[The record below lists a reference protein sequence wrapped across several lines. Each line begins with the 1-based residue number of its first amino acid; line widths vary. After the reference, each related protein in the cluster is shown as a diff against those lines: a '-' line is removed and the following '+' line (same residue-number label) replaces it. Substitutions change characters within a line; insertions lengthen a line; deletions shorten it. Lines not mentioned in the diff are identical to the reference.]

1 MPPALKV
8 RASGANG
15 TRPPAE
21 PLHPV
26 LPNATENPA
35 FTFFSASFIE
45 FIQLWPETLQHIERF
60 SRPFC
65 LLADHFWFA
74 DLNIIR
80 AQLLSAS
87 AGRSVDAR

>member
-26 LPNATENPA
+26 LPNATENPDYSRFA
-35 FTFFSASFIE
+35 KHKNMYLDILPDITEMCYSRYSCTWPSSGNFGLCSRRCLDL
-45 FIQLWPETLQHIERF
+45 LWF
-60 SRPFC
+60 
-65 LLADHFWFA
+65 
-74 DLNIIR
+74 
-80 AQLLSAS
+80 
-87 AGRSVDAR
+87 G

>member
-26 LPNATENPA
+26 LPNATENPEYNKIYPDEKVRHA
-35 FTFFSASFIE
+35 
-45 FIQLWPETLQHIERF
+45 LHY
-60 SRPFC
+60 
-65 LLADHFWFA
+65 
-74 DLNIIR
+74 DLRMVIR
-80 AQLLSAS
+80 IFQPQID
-87 AGRSVDAR
+87 RKIRIF

>member
-26 LPNATENPA
+26 LPNATENPDSLPKPKA
-35 FTFFSASFIE
+35 EANNSLIC
-45 FIQLWPETLQHIERF
+45 ETMTNHDILQ
-60 SRPFC
+60 
-65 LLADHFWFA
+65 
-74 DLNIIR
+74 
-80 AQLLSAS
+80 
-87 AGRSVDAR
+87 